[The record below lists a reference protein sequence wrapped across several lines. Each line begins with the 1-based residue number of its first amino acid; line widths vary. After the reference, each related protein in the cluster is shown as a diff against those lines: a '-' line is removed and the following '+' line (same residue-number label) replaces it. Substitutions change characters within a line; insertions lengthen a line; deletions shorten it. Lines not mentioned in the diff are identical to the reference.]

1 MKTKKLFVILF
12 LTFLILCPFNHVSSA
27 ETQSNVLSTTAEGI
41 ILLDNRTNKV
51 IYSKSENEKMYPAST
66 TKILTSIIV
75 LENCNLDDVVTA
87 SYNAIMSIPDGYST
101 ANIQIGEELTVEQLL
116 ELLLVYSA
124 NDAANILAEYVGG
137 SIDSFVSMMNTKLN
151 ELNLT
156 DSHFANAFGMHD
168 ENHYT
173 TAHDLAFIM
182 KYCLKNDTFRKIA
195 GQASCAIP
203 ATNKSGTRTYT
214 STNELLIPETSNY
227 YSYLTTGKTGFT
239 TQAKECLVSS
249 AYKDN
254 LELICVVL
262 GSNNRFADT
271 RNLYEYAYSNYSIK
285 NVVNEKDIVTTI
297 NVSNATIDTKNLDL
311 LVSETVPVLINNS
324 ESVSEIMPEITL
336 NENISAPIEEG
347 TVLGKVK
354 YSVDGV
360 KYTTDLIA
368 SHNAQKSKV
377 LTYVL
382 YLCAFIIAILLIYG
396 IFFHKNKYRNKIE
409 NINN

>member
-1 MKTKKLFVILF
+1 MKTKKLFVLLF
-12 LTFLILCPFNHVSSA
+12 LTFLILYPFNYVLSA
-27 ETQSNVLSTTAEGI
+27 TTQINLPSTTAEGI
-41 ILLDNRTNKV
+41 FLLDNRTNK
-51 IYSKSENEKMYPAST
+51 ILYSRSENKKMYPAST
-66 TKILTSIIV
+66 TKILTAIIV
-75 LENCNLDDVVTA
+75 LENCNLNDVVSA
-87 SYNAIMSIPDGYST
+87 SYNAVMSIPNGYST
-101 ANIQIGEELTVEQLL
+101 ADIQIGEELTVEQLL
-116 ELLLVYSA
+116 ELLLVCSA
-124 NDAANILAEYVGG
+124 NDAANVLAEYVGG

-151 ELNLT
+151 ELSLT
-156 DSHFANAFGMHD
+156 DSHFTNAFGMQD

-203 ATNKSGTRTYT
+203 ATNKSGTQTYT
-214 STNELLIPETSNY
+214 STNELLIPETSHY

-249 AYKDN
+249 AYRDN

-262 GSNNRFADT
+262 GSNDRFADT

-285 NVVNEKDIVTTI
+285 NVVNEKDVVTNIT
-297 NVSNATIDTKNLDL
+297 VTNASRDTKNLDL
-311 LVSETVPVLINNS
+311 LVNEMVPVLINNT
-324 ESVSEIMPEITL
+324 ESISEIIPEITL

-360 KYTTDLIA
+360 EYTTDLIA
-368 SHNAQKSKV
+368 SHYVKKSEI
-377 LTYVL
+377 LTYIFYACIL
-382 YLCAFIIAILLIYG
+382 IITILLIYG
-396 IFFHKNKYRNKIE
+396 IFFHKNKNVEIKY
-409 NINN
+409 

>member
-12 LTFLILCPFNHVSSA
+12 LTFLILYPFNYVLSA
-27 ETQSNVLSTTAEGI
+27 EMQTNLPSTTAEGI
-41 ILLDNRTNKV
+41 FLLDNRTNKV
-51 IYSKSENEKMYPAST
+51 IYSKSENKKMYPAST
-66 TKILTSIIV
+66 TKILTAIIV
-75 LENCNLDDVVTA
+75 LENCNLNDVVTA
-87 SYNAIMSIPDGYST
+87 SYNAVMSIPDGYST
-101 ANIQIGEELTVEQLL
+101 ANIQIGEELTIEQLV

-124 NDAANILAEYVGG
+124 NDAANVLAEYVGG

-156 DSHFANAFGMHD
+156 DSHFTNAFGMQD

-214 STNELLIPETSNY
+214 STNELLIPGTSHY
-227 YSYLTTGKTGFT
+227 YSYLATGKTGFT

-249 AYKDN
+249 AYRDN

-262 GSNNRFADT
+262 GSNDRFADT

-285 NVVNEKDIVTTI
+285 NVVNEKDVVTNIT
-297 NVSNATIDTKNLDL
+297 VTNASKDTKNLDL
-311 LVSETVPVLINNS
+311 LVNETVPVLINNS
-324 ESVSEIMPEITL
+324 ESISEIIPEITL

-354 YSVDGV
+354 YSVNGV
-360 KYTTDLIA
+360 EYTTDLIA
-368 SHNAQKSKV
+368 SHSVKKSEI
-377 LTYVL
+377 LTYIL
-382 YLCAFIIAILLIYG
+382 YVCDFIIVILLIYG
-396 IFFHKNKYRNKIE
+396 IFFHKNKSIE
-409 NINN
+409 IKY

>member
-1 MKTKKLFVILF
+1 
-12 LTFLILCPFNHVSSA
+12 
-27 ETQSNVLSTTAEGI
+27 
-41 ILLDNRTNKV
+41 
-51 IYSKSENEKMYPAST
+51 MYPAST
-66 TKILTSIIV
+66 TKILTAIIV
-75 LENCNLDDVVTA
+75 LENCNLNDVVSA
-87 SYNAIMSIPDGYST
+87 SYNAVMSIPNGYST
-101 ANIQIGEELTVEQLL
+101 ADIQIGEELTVEQLL
-116 ELLLVYSA
+116 ELLLVCSA
-124 NDAANILAEYVGG
+124 NDAANVLAEYVGG

-151 ELNLT
+151 ELSLT
-156 DSHFANAFGMHD
+156 DSHFTNAFGMQD

-214 STNELLIPETSNY
+214 STNELLIPETSHY

-249 AYKDN
+249 AYRDN

-262 GSNNRFADT
+262 GSNDRFADT

-285 NVVNEKDIVTTI
+285 NVVNEKDVVTNIT
-297 NVSNATIDTKNLDL
+297 VTNASRDTKNLDL
-311 LVSETVPVLINNS
+311 LVNEMVPVLINNS
-324 ESVSEIMPEITL
+324 ESISEIIPEITL

-360 KYTTDLIA
+360 EYTTDLIA
-368 SHNAQKSKV
+368 SHHVKKSEI
-377 LTYVL
+377 LTYIFYACIL
-382 YLCAFIIAILLIYG
+382 IITILLIYG
-396 IFFHKNKYRNKIE
+396 IFFHKNRNVEIKY
-409 NINN
+409 